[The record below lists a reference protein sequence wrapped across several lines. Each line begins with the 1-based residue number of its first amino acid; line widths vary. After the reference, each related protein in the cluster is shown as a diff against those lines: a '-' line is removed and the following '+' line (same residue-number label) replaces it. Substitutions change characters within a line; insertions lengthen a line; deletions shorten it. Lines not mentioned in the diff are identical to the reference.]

1 MACKLGNDAVIQTLE
16 TLRRP
21 RKKLGRWMIHSV
33 SDMPD
38 VKILWDV
45 QVKMLSIQQ
54 EKLV

>member
-1 MACKLGNDAVIQTLE
+1 MACKLGNDAIIQTLE